1 MVKVF
6 DADRQEW
13 AGPDEE
19 QRIVA
24 LQRRDAALQRQVLR
38 GAVVGLSVCGLA
50 FGTWALG
57 WKDEPQPAGYFV
69 AREVPPEQNTKKDG
83 TDGTGTEG
91 TASPSPTGGPPF
103 GYAAVADPYGFRVAV
118 NKDWNRTTSDSQHG
132 FRVVHYRSADGSR
145 RLQIYKVREATPY
158 ASLQEYVSDPNA
170 TPQGFD
176 QLSLDPLDEDG
187 RPAARLEYL
196 ADSLRGES
204 DIGGTWHVIDHR
216 FESVDGQLYALTSYG
231 PAADGYDDEQ
241 EVLDAALSWFC
252 PPDTECPE
260 PASG

>member
-38 GAVVGLSVCGLA
+38 GAVVVLSACGLA

-69 AREVPPEQNTKKDG
+69 AREPTPTQSADTNSGDPEDP
-83 TDGTGTEG
+83 
-91 TASPSPTGGPPF
+91 ASPGPTAEPPF
-103 GYAAVADPYGFRVAV
+103 GYVSVQDPERFRVAV
-118 NKDWNRTTSDSQHG
+118 KEDWNRETGRQQFG
-132 FRVVHYRSADGSR
+132 FPIVNYRSADGTR
-145 RLQIYKVREATPY
+145 RLQIYQVEEATPY
-158 ASLQEYVSDPNA
+158 GSLQKYLSLPNA
-170 TPQGFD
+170 TPKGFE
-176 QLSLDPLDEDG
+176 QLSLERLDEDG

-204 DIGGTWHVIDHR
+204 DIGGSWHVIDHR
-216 FESVDGQLYALTSYG
+216 FESVDDRLYALTSYG
-231 PAADGYDDEQ
+231 PAADGYDDDQ
-241 EVLDAALSWFC
+241 EVLDTALSWFC
-252 PPDTECPE
+252 PPDSECPE
-260 PASG
+260 PAAD